1 MNTVLILLKRYINT
15 FIKNINNYV
24 VIYFLLP
31 IFMYG
36 LLVAPLSSIFSFID
50 SSSMSYSYHSIPAVI
65 FLTTILI
72 SLYTPLI
79 ILNNDFKNK
88 FQLYILTYSNKNL
101 YFSSIILF
109 TILCSYLEFFISFI
123 LVYNLSDAATGMGI
137 MISSIQLF
145 YLALVTLPSI
155 LLFTCLGILVSNFF
169 KKIENI
175 VPFIFFIFLLI
186 SFGSST
192 FIPIDYYPLTL
203 SDLISDYNIIYL
215 QYNQY
220 IHILSNNSINLGVVI
235 ISLTIAVILYF
246 LNILFFKN
254 RNQY

>member
-1 MNTVLILLKRYINT
+1 MNTVLILLKRYINI

-65 FLTTILI
+65 FLTAILI

-88 FQLYILTYSNKNL
+88 FQMYILTYSNKNL

-109 TILCSYLEFFISFI
+109 TIICSYLEFFISFI

-155 LLFTCLGILVSNFF
+155 LLFTCLGILVSNFS
-169 KKIENI
+169 KRLKIL
-175 VPFIFFIFLLI
+175 FL
-186 SFGSST
+186 
-192 FIPIDYYPLTL
+192 
-203 SDLISDYNIIYL
+203 
-215 QYNQY
+215 
-220 IHILSNNSINLGVVI
+220 
-235 ISLTIAVILYF
+235 LYF
-246 LNILFFKN
+246 LYFYLYHLVVLLSYQLITIH
-254 RNQY
+254 